1 MTQRLTASRSQ
12 AGGAERKLRAAGLF
26 LPSGNHLPMGCLSA
40 GTVSAL
46 LQLVQ
51 EMQS

>member
-1 MTQRLTASRSQ
+1 MTQRLLAKRSQ

-26 LPSGNHLPMGCLSA
+26 LPFGKQLPIAGLNA
-40 GTVSAL
+40 GTFGAL
-46 LQLVQ
+46 LQLMQ